1 MISISKRSYCKCR
14 KLIYNQFTFKSFS
27 TTPVTNNNNSDE
39 EIVVDTKPNGVYT
52 LSFNNEKKLNPMTVA
67 MGEAFE
73 EKMMEL
79 STDKNM
85 RCLVLTGKGK
95 AFSAGGDL
103 DFLRAR
109 TQDTPY
115 NNSKIMRAFYRRFLS
130 LRNFERFKNNLSWQ
144 LITKTYIKRPVDLYN
159 NRYEISILRTNGI
172 YYRTIYANR
181 SKEIEFLSNSSL
193 LTIVF
198 LVLMIKH

>member
-1 MISISKRSYCKCR
+1 MISIIKRSHCKCR

-27 TTPVTNNNNSDE
+27 TTPVKNNNNSDE

-85 RCLVLTGKGK
+85 RC
-95 AFSAGGDL
+95 
-103 DFLRAR
+103 
-109 TQDTPY
+109 
-115 NNSKIMRAFYRRFLS
+115 
-130 LRNFERFKNNLSWQ
+130 
-144 LITKTYIKRPVDLYN
+144 
-159 NRYEISILRTNGI
+159 
-172 YYRTIYANR
+172 
-181 SKEIEFLSNSSL
+181 
-193 LTIVF
+193 
-198 LVLMIKH
+198 